1 MENVLIEYR
10 NKLSKLHKYN
20 KRLQEIDKWAAKVE
34 LSEAPVIHMDTEALR
49 TIRELFKDPSKR
61 IYDYNLFIITLY
73 GILEGFI
80 EQLIKAYLVSISQ
93 RIEKYEDLPEIIKKN
108 HLIFSADLIVNRSK
122 MAKYTHI
129 SERTIID
136 KLQGCLQDNK
146 SFELNVEAFTNH
158 ASNFRKDAIRE
169 IFHNIGIENI
179 TSNICKCKT
188 MQNYFVR
195 YEGIEESDLAFYN
208 EDTYFNMLSELVERR
223 NLIAHGSDVDDIFS
237 LAILDNYIYYIE
249 ALLNSIYEICEKN
262 MYTFII
268 SHGNVHY
275 LGKPICVYNNE
286 IVCINS
292 QYCVLKA
299 GTIMFAQNETTQEIK
314 YGKILSIQY
323 QKNELVSTRKEESID
338 VGIKVTFYAKEN
350 WTYGIIEK

>member
-20 KRLQEIDKWAAKVE
+20 KRLQEIDKWAAKAE
-34 LSEAPVIHMDTEALR
+34 LSEAPVIHMDTKALR

-93 RIEKYEDLPEIIKKN
+93 RIEKYDDLPEIIKKN

-188 MQNYFVR
+188 MQDYFVK

-223 NLIAHGSDVDDIFS
+223 NWIAHGSDVDDIFS
-237 LAILDNYIYYIE
+237 LAILDNYIYYVE
-249 ALLNSIYEICEKN
+249 ALLDSIYEICEKS

-268 SHGNVHY
+268 THGNVHY
-275 LGKPICVYNNE
+275 LGKPIHVYNNE
-286 IVCINS
+286 IVCISS
-292 QYCVLKA
+292 QYCVLTA
-299 GTIMFAQNETTQEIK
+299 GTIMFAKNEKTQEIK
-314 YGKILSIQY
+314 CGKILSIQH
-323 QKNELVSTRKEESID
+323 QKKELISTSKEESIN

-350 WTYGIIEK
+350 WTYGIIEE